1 MPNIDINME
10 RITAQGA
17 GLEEGYEDMPQ
28 SKDEPA
34 FNAEVDDKTTAEVD
48 VSNNERPCRAN
59 PGRRAI
65 NEKFMWN
72 FFKISIKMPFGMVT
86 ENACGA

>member
-10 RITAQGA
+10 RIMALGA

-28 SKDEPA
+28 SKD
-34 FNAEVDDKTTAEVD
+34 AEVDDKTTAEVD